1 MNIGWMEILI
11 ILLVFIVLFG
21 AAKLPELARSMGRSM
36 RIFKSEMKEMKN
48 ENGNDKSDKGS
59 HKSKKDDQIQADT
72 IVQTDA
78 IIVESDSTK
87 AADTTDK
94 PAADPTPK
102 SK

>member
-1 MNIGWMEILI
+1 MKTETTNQTRDLI
-11 ILLVFIVLFG
+11 SL
-21 AAKLPELARSMGRSM
+21 
-36 RIFKSEMKEMKN
+36 
-48 ENGNDKSDKGS
+48 
-59 HKSKKDDQIQADT
+59 KDDQIQADT